1 MTAVLIGSLISDK
14 VADVAG
20 KSVFQWL
27 YGRSDVLVMSLIR
40 YNQVYF
46 PVSILIRCRNE
57 TLLFVIIKM
66 SGWNNWISIALM
78 RCWVVFIMVLL
89 SKKKEGVTA
98 GL

>member
-1 MTAVLIGSLISDK
+1 MTAVLIGSLVSDK

-40 YNQVYF
+40 YNPVYF

-57 TLLFVIIKM
+57 LLLLVIIGM
-66 SGWNNWISIALM
+66 SGWNHWLSIALM

-89 SKKKEGVTA
+89 SKKKKRGC
-98 GL
+98 